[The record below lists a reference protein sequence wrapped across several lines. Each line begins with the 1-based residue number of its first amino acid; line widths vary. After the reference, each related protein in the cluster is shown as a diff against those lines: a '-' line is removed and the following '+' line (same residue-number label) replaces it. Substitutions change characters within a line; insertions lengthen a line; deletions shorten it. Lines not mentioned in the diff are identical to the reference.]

1 MRKRILLYPLLF
13 VGLLIAAL
21 VPVSWLLSLE
31 TVPRFFV
38 ATALAFFPVF
48 IANLVFASRF
58 RDTEDPTTAFGAN
71 LLGAMLGGVLEYMAL
86 ITGYRGL
93 LVIAALLYALA
104 WIFGARKLRGGV
116 ADEPDAAAHAL
127 DPVGPTG

>member
-1 MRKRILLYPLLF
+1 
-13 VGLLIAAL
+13 
-21 VPVSWLLSLE
+21 VSWLLSLE

-58 RDTEDPTTAFGAN
+58 RDTADPTTAFGAN
-71 LLGAMLGGVLEYMAL
+71 LLGAMLGGVLEYLSL

-93 LVIAALLYALA
+93 LVVAALLYALA
-104 WIFGARKLRGGV
+104 WIFGARKLGGEATV
-116 ADEPDAAAHAL
+116 IAEAEPAL
-127 DPVGPTG
+127 DPVVEPG